1 MLIPLTMLI
10 FMNFESWKHA
20 KCCDIFYLNDID
32 NLNKLFNPMLLV
44 VCHPGRVKVIKYT
57 KYN

>member
-1 MLIPLTMLI
+1 
-10 FMNFESWKHA
+10 MNFESWKHA
-20 KCCDIFYLNDID
+20 KCCDLFYLNDID
-32 NLNKLFNPMLLV
+32 SLTKLFKPMLLV